1 MLIKNLSIKNL
12 LYLQKILF
20 ICWGFFFIL
29 IDKPIANDA
38 KIQLKEIQEKI
49 KRNKLKQNELKKKQS
64 IINTSIKEIE
74 NILNENYKKKIRTK
88 FIYTYK

>member
-49 KRNKLKQNELKKKQS
+49 KRNKLKQNELKKNKVLLIQA
-64 IINTSIKEIE
+64 
-74 NILNENYKKKIRTK
+74 LKKLKIFLRKMKTK
-88 FIYTYK
+88 

>member
-1 MLIKNLSIKNL
+1 MLGS
-12 LYLQKILF
+12 
-20 ICWGFFFIL
+20 FFIL

-64 IINTSIKEIE
+64 IINTNIKEIE
-74 NILNENYKKKIRTK
+74 NSLKKK
-88 FIYTYK
+88 